1 MFWRWWSA
9 GMASSAGSAISAVAL
24 PLTALT
30 VLDATPVQMGLVAAA
45 GYAAWLLI
53 GMPAGVL
60 VQRLPLRGA
69 QIAMD
74 VLRAVAVASIP
85 VAWAFG
91 VLTIAQL
98 IAVALVVSLAT
109 VVFGVANATFL
120 PAIVP
125 REQLQSRNSLTSATD
140 AVVQLGGP
148 SAGGLLVQLLGPVP
162 TLLADAASYVAS
174 AAFLRTL
181 PARRTPAPQDWPPMR
196 RMIAEGW
203 RFVARH
209 PVMGPGMWTATA
221 VNFVCGAQLAL
232 FPLYLVRVLHTP
244 PGLLGVLLAAEG
256 AGTLLGAALTSRVT
270 ARAGAGRALI
280 LASFVAVLGATTIPI
295 GTGWAAYL
303 AFALGNIVFAG
314 GVVILSVTTRT
325 YRQLATPPELL
336 PRVAATVR
344 FVSWGAIPVGGLL
357 AGLLAD
363 ATNARTA
370 LFAAAAATVLAPLAL
385 LASARIRSAG
395 LDPHDDLG
403 LGDLLHGDVEALRGG
418 AAVDGHAD
426 DRPADVELDLAVV
439 DPDELDVDAE
449 HRGLGVDPAVERD
462 RAGARGAVDVVGT
475 ARAHPER
482 EHEPGGERGGPT
494 TQLRSHHADRV

>member
-9 GMASSAGSAISAVAL
+9 FATGSAGSAISAVAL

-30 VLDATPVQMGLVAAA
+30 VLDASPVQMGLVAAA

-60 VQRLPLRGA
+60 VQRLPLRGT

-74 VLRAVAVASIP
+74 LLRAGAVASIP
-85 VAWAFG
+85 VAWYLG

-109 VVFGVANATFL
+109 VVFGIATATFV

-125 REQLQSRNSLTSATD
+125 REQLQSRNSLNSATE

-148 SAGGLLVQLLGPVP
+148 SAGGLLVQALGPVP
-162 TLLADAASYVAS
+162 TLLADMVSYLVS
-174 AAFLRTL
+174 AALLRTL
-181 PARRTPAPQDWPPMR
+181 PPRRTPVPEAWPPMR

-209 PVMGPGMWTATA
+209 PVMAPGMWTATA

-232 FPLYLVRVLHTP
+232 FPLYLVRDLQTP
-244 PGLLGVLLAAEG
+244 PGLVGFLLAAEG
-256 AGTLLGAALTSRVT
+256 AGSLAGAAL
-270 ARAGAGRALI
+270 AGRLANARALI
-280 LASFVAVLGATTIPI
+280 GASLVAVAGAAIIPL
-295 GTGWAAYL
+295 GTGPAAYA
-303 AFALGNIVFAG
+303 AFALGNVVFAG
-314 GVVILSVTTRT
+314 GVVILSITTRT
-325 YRQLATPPELL
+325 YRQLATPPSLL

-357 AGLLAD
+357 AGFLAD
-363 ATNARTA
+363 AAGARAA
-370 LFAAAAATVLAPLAL
+370 LFVFAAATVLAPLAL
-385 LASARIRSAG
+385 LRSPRIRSAA

-403 LGDLLHGDVEALRGG
+403 IGDLLHRDVEALGLG

-426 DRPADVELDLAVV
+426 DGAADVELDLPVV

-449 HRGLGVDPAVERD
+449 HRGLGLDPAVERD
-462 RAGARGAVDVVGT
+462 RARVGGAVDVVAAAGGGP
-475 ARAHPER
+475 AER
-482 EHEPGGERGGPT
+482 EHEGGGDRGEPSG
-494 TQLRSHHADRV
+494 QSRRHVNQV